1 MALPLLLGGAAK
13 SLLGSGKKKPKSGK
27 EVAGKIVKRT
37 NKADKKA
44 ESKSQAPQQKL
55 ISSTSTFKG
64 SSTTPKIKKLKP
76 TGESS
81 LDSALQGIQSTLSK
95 LSSTVGNFVKFK
107 RKESKEKTKRNNKVL
122 ARLRESG
129 FAIVGGTLS
138 LGKKLLDKVPFFDRI
153 KDFFVNILLGG
164 IVLMILDN
172 IKPIIETIKK
182 VVKEVKKVFKLLNEY
197 LFEPLME
204 AGKFLIKTIPP
215 IIDNIKKLIPAE
227 TIKTGIENF
236 IKTLENTFPGLEE
249 ISNNI
254 KKAINEIKNIE
265 LPDGTTVG
273 ETAGSSEYDTSS
285 GGLLAEGGVEQGE
298 KAKSQVSQAGFGE
311 SEFTLYRDVV
321 AQIESG
327 GEYDIQGGSGN
338 MYAGRYQMG
347 AAARQDAARFLGEEY
362 QGDSEAARKTFRED
376 KQMQERYF
384 AAYTRA
390 NHQYLMDGSPEY
402 KELSQ
407 EGKLQV
413 LGYAHNAGWS
423 RAADWL
429 KSGMSDSFKDGFGT
443 RSDKYST
450 SIRSA
455 QEQRRQSVSPAL
467 RSSGTQSPGSTNGK
481 FGQISS
487 GYGDKDGQDTGV
499 DIELYGKE
507 GKIGKK
513 YENQSA
519 QGPYGGRGV
528 PISFPYEL
536 TYNERIPGGRNAGA
550 KSVTSQGSTNREV
563 KGQGAGGF
571 GHIGSYTYT
580 DENGKRYEI
589 MMGHGDRPFATFN
602 EGQKIPA
609 GTVLGYQGASGS
621 SDDGAGGL
629 YDHITFHVNSMDGGD
644 ANRVIRQFT
653 NSLISGEGVK
663 SGNKQPQV
671 TAPTERKTAE
681 EISKQTGYERTG
693 TVFIPIASPN
703 NGGGSSSSGGGA
715 PSIIGGSSR
724 DTYLQIMTETKLFR
738 Q

>member
-13 SLLGSGKKKPKSGK
+13 GLLGSGKKKPKSGK

-44 ESKSQAPQQKL
+44 ESKSKAPQQKL

-81 LDSALQGIQSTLSK
+81 LDSVLQGIQSTLSK
-95 LSSTVGNFVKFK
+95 LSSTIGNFVKFK

-129 FAIVGGTLS
+129 FAILGGALS

-172 IKPIIETIKK
+172 IKSIIETIKK

-197 LFEPLME
+197 LFEPLMK
-204 AGKFLIKTIPP
+204 AGKFLIDTITP
-215 IIDNIKKLIPAE
+215 IINDIIKLIPAE
-227 TIKTGIENF
+227 SIKTGIENF
-236 IKTLENTFPGLEE
+236 IKTLEDTFPGFKE
-249 ISNNI
+249 ITNNI
-254 KKAINEIKNIE
+254 KNAINELKNTK
-265 LPDGTTVG
+265 LPGGKTVG
-273 ETAGSSEYDTSS
+273 ETVGSSQYDTSS
-285 GGLLAEGGVEQGE
+285 GGLLAPGGVEQGA
-298 KAKSQVSQAGFGE
+298 KAKEQVSQAGFGE
-311 SEFTLYRDVV
+311 SEFILYRDAV
-321 AQIESG
+321 AKIESG
-327 GEYDIQGGSGN
+327 GEYDTQGGSGD
-338 MYAGRYQMG
+338 MYSGRYQMG
-347 AAARQDAARFLGEEY
+347 EDARKDAARFLGEEY

-390 NHQYLMDGSPEY
+390 NHETLMQNPTYVAMSNE
-402 KELSQ
+402 Q
-407 EGKLQV
+407 QLQV
-413 LGYAHNAGWS
+413 LGYAHNAG
-423 RAADWL
+423 AGNALDWM
-429 KSGMSDSFKDGFGT
+429 KNNMQGSFRDGFDT
-443 RSDKYST
+443 KSSDYADAIKK
-450 SIRSA
+450 A
-455 QEQRRQSVSPAL
+455 QQKRRQSVSPAL

-499 DIELYGKE
+499 DIELYGQE

-513 YENQSA
+513 YGNQST

-536 TYNERIPGGRNAGA
+536 TYNERIPGGRNVGA

-571 GHIGSYTYT
+571 GYIGSYTYT

-644 ANRVIRQFT
+644 PNKVIRQFT

-663 SGNKQPQV
+663 IDRTPQV

-681 EISKQTGYERTG
+681 EISKQTDYERMRTI
-693 TVFIPIASPN
+693 FMPIASPN
-703 NGGGSSSSGGGA
+703 NGGGDSSSGGGP